1 MSSLAQPRS
10 DALTRLV
17 AVVQELSRVRTVEQ
31 IRSIVRQAA
40 RQLTGADGATF
51 VLRDGG
57 FCHYVDE
64 DAIAPLWKGQ
74 RFPLSACVS
83 GWAMV
88 NRQAVAIEDVFQD
101 PRVPVDAYRQT
112 FVRSMVMVP
121 IRCDDPIGAIGT
133 YWSTIRRATP
143 EEIDLLQ
150 ALANTVAVAMENVRV
165 YAELEQRV
173 RERTL
178 QLEHANEELESF
190 AGSVSHDL
198 RAPLGVI
205 QGAAEMI
212 RLKAEDS
219 LDRESL
225 HLLRMIPSQV
235 TRMSALID
243 DLLRLARI
251 RNASLQLE
259 RVDLQT
265 MAQQIAAE
273 LTSTDR
279 DNVTFIAQT
288 TPAAAG
294 DAALLR
300 IALQNLLANSWKFT
314 RNVPHAAV
322 AFGAEIRADGIP
334 AYFVRDNGAGF
345 KPEDATRLFTP
356 FQRLHSSS
364 DYAGTG
370 VGLTIVARIIEK
382 HGGRVWAEGA
392 PGEGAT
398 FSFTLGASPLDA
410 NVPIKRGPT
419 IDRRAS

>member
-1 MSSLAQPRS
+1 MSVPAPNRH
-10 DALTRLV
+10 DALTHLV
-17 AVVQELSRVRTVEQ
+17 AVVQELSRARTVEQ
-31 IRSIVRQAA
+31 IRSVVRRAA

-51 VLRDGG
+51 VLRDGS

-88 NRQAVAIEDVFQD
+88 HRQAVAIEDVFQD
-101 PRVPVDAYRQT
+101 PRVPHDAYRQT
-112 FVRSMVMVP
+112 FVRSLVMVP
-121 IRCDDPIGAIGT
+121 IRGDDPIGAIGT
-133 YWSTIRRATP
+133 YWSETRRTTP

-150 ALANTVAVAMENVRV
+150 ALANTAAVALENVRV

-173 RERTL
+173 RDRTL

-212 RLKAEDS
+212 RLKSEGL
-219 LDRESL
+219 LDDETLR
-225 HLLRMIPSQV
+225 LLRMIPSQV
-235 TRMSALID
+235 TRMSGLID

-251 RNASLQLE
+251 RDASLQVA
-259 RVDLQT
+259 RVDLQA
-265 MAQQIAAE
+265 MAQEIAAE
-273 LTSTDR
+273 LSSSDR
-279 DNVTFIAQT
+279 DNVKFTAQP

-300 IALQNLLANSWKFT
+300 IALQNLLSNAWKFT
-314 RNVPHAAV
+314 RNVPQACV
-322 AFGAEIRADGIP
+322 EFGAEIQADGIP

-345 KPEDATRLFTP
+345 KSEDAARLFTP

-382 HGGRVWAEGA
+382 HGGRTWAEGA
-392 PGEGAT
+392 PRQGAK
-398 FSFTLGASPLDA
+398 FYFTLGASPL
-410 NVPIKRGPT
+410 
-419 IDRRAS
+419 